1 MANGNIKALNELIGK
16 FMALPGVGNKTAQR
30 YALSVLKMSEADA
43 EEFSKAIV
51 SARKN
56 VKFCRIC
63 GNFTEGDVCDI
74 CATRDSAVIC
84 VVKDPKDIFAL
95 ERVRDYKGTY
105 HVLGGVLNPLENV
118 GPNDLRI
125 KELIDRLDGSVGEVI
140 IATNPD
146 VEGEATAVYLS
157 RLIKPLGVKVTRIAR
172 GVSVGSDL
180 EYADEV
186 TLSRAM
192 EDRREM

>member
-1 MANGNIKALNELIGK
+1 MT
-16 FMALPGVGNKTAQR
+16 LPGVGNKTAQR
-30 YALSVLKMSEADA
+30 YALSVLKMSDEDA
-43 EEFSKAIV
+43 EGFAKAITN
-51 SARKN
+51 AKKN
-56 VKFCRIC
+56 VRFCRIC
-63 GNFTEGDVCDI
+63 GNFTEEDVCDI
-74 CATRDSAVIC
+74 CKSRSSEIIC
-84 VVKDPKDIFAL
+84 VVKDPKDVFAM
-95 ERVRDYKGTY
+95 ERVRDYNGTY

-125 KELIDRLDGSVGEVI
+125 KELLARLDGSVKEVI

-146 VEGEATAVYLS
+146 VEGEATAAYLS
-157 RLIKPLGVKVTRIAR
+157 RLIKPLGIKVSRIAR

>member
-1 MANGNIKALNELIGK
+1 MANRNIKALNELIGK
-16 FMALPGVGNKTAQR
+16 FMTLPGVGNKTAQR
-30 YALSVLKMSEADA
+30 YALSVLKMSDEDA
-43 EEFSKAIV
+43 EGFAKAITN
-51 SARKN
+51 AKKN
-56 VKFCRIC
+56 VRFCRIC
-63 GNFTEGDVCDI
+63 GNFTEEDVCDI
-74 CATRDSAVIC
+74 CKSRSSEIIC
-84 VVKDPKDIFAL
+84 VVKDPKDVFAM
-95 ERVRDYKGTY
+95 ERVRDYNGTY

-125 KELIDRLDGSVGEVI
+125 KELLARLDGSVKEVI

-146 VEGEATAVYLS
+146 VEGEATAAYLS
-157 RLIKPLGVKVTRIAR
+157 RLIKPLGIKVSRIAR

>member
-16 FMALPGVGNKTAQR
+16 FMTLPGVGNKTAQR
-30 YALSVLKMSEADA
+30 YALSVLKMSEVDA

-74 CATRDSAVIC
+74 CATRDSTVIC

>member
-16 FMALPGVGNKTAQR
+16 FMTLPGVGNKTAQR

-63 GNFTEGDVCDI
+63 GNFTEVDVCDI
-74 CATRDSAVIC
+74 CEKRDSTVIC

>member
-16 FMALPGVGNKTAQR
+16 FMTLPGVGNKTAQR

-74 CATRDSAVIC
+74 CATRDSTVIC